1 MFAALPTLVVV
12 VTGGAT
18 HLWWIA
24 RYYLSGSTA
33 SFGVQRGSPISW
45 TPFGNRVT
53 ELLTRMREDIARGDF
68 AAADGD
74 LNAAERVDVQD
85 PAIREARR
93 ELARARDAKQKEEQK

>member
-1 MFAALPTLVVV
+1 
-12 VTGGAT
+12 
-18 HLWWIA
+18 
-24 RYYLSGSTA
+24 
-33 SFGVQRGSPISW
+33 
-45 TPFGNRVT
+45 
-53 ELLTRMREDIARGDF
+53 MREDIARGDF